1 MKANKVLILNLK
13 CKIIFLLI
21 GMQHSDIETIPGKY
35 KHELRQLKKELQEYL
50 GPAEYRRFFAE
61 RFDINPDEMA
71 ALLEAEGIIEE
82 SFKKI
87 GDNDARRNRTL

>member
-1 MKANKVLILNLK
+1 MLNKILIDNCK
-13 CKIIFLLI
+13 CKIIFLI
-21 GMQHSDIETIPGKY
+21 TGMKHIELKAVPRKY
-35 KHELRQLKKELQEYL
+35 KSELRQLKKELQEYIGL
-50 GPAEYRRFFAE
+50 KEYRRFFAE
-61 RFDINPDEMA
+61 RFGINPDEMD